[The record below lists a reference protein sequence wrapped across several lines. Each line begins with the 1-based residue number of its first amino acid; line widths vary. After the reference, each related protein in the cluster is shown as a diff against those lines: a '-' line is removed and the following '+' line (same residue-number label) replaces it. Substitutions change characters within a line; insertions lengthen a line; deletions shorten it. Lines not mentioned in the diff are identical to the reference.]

1 MANVLFKKGLLKNLP
16 TGKVAGT
23 IYVTTDERAM
33 YLDVDENTRIRLGD
47 FNEIPNLNA
56 LPDVSHT
63 GGAPNPTGLYYSVAE
78 NVLARYDSANKKWA
92 QINPDNWF
100 ELKDFT
106 QTLTS
111 NTGSDGATTVQVVS
125 KIEQVNENN

>member
-16 TGKVAGT
+16 NDKVEGT

-33 YLDVDENTRIRLGD
+33 YLDVDASTRIRLGD
-47 FNEIPNLNA
+47 FNEIPDLNA
-56 LPDVSHT
+56 LPDVSHE
-63 GGAPNPTGLYYSVAE
+63 GGTPNPTGLYYSIKE

-100 ELKDFT
+100 EVKSFAQSLT
-106 QTLTS
+106 SSTTNNVTTITATTTLT
-111 NTGSDGATTVQVVS
+111 QM
-125 KIEQVNENN
+125 NEAGN

>member
-47 FNEIPNLNA
+47 FNEIPSLDA

-63 GGAPNPTGLYYSVAE
+63 GGSPNPTGLYYSVAE
-78 NVLARYDSANKKWA
+78 NVLARYDSANSKWA

-111 NTGSDGATTVQVVS
+111 NTTKVLGYG
-125 KIEQVNENN
+125 